1 MASSAASKL
10 EVVAAQPF
18 FKAAGGKRQL
28 LPELRKHIPP
38 RFGTYFEPFVGGGAL
53 FFDLHNHGRIT
64 TAYLNDANP
73 YMVSAYRA
81 LKVDPDGL
89 IARLRML
96 ADRHRKAGETHY
108 YNLRKA
114 MPALAELSPYACDWV
129 EAGATFLFLNR
140 TGFNGLW
147 RVNSSGKYNV
157 PFGRYANPT
166 ICDEEGLR
174 VARAAVKLAT
184 VSCADFE
191 SFLEVRKPA
200 RGDFVYFD
208 PPYWPVG
215 GYADFVNYT
224 KEGFGPEHQEQ
235 LRDVAFRLK
244 KKGVHVLLSNA
255 DLEPVRNLYAN
266 GFEMRRVE
274 ARRAINS
281 KTSKRGN
288 VGELLIW

>member
-1 MASSAASKL
+1 MASSAKL

-18 FKAAGGKRQL
+18 FKSPGGKRQL
-28 LPELRKHIPP
+28 LPEIRKHIPP

-200 RGDFVYFD
+200 RGDFVYAD
-208 PPYWPVG
+208 CPYVPASSTSDFTSYTRDG
-215 GYADFVNYT
+215 FTMAD
-224 KEGFGPEHQEQ
+224 QER
-235 LRDVAFRLK
+235 LRDCAERLRRS
-244 KKGVHVLLSNA
+244 GVHVVLTNSDTA
-255 DLEPVRNLYAN
+255 IVRKLYSK
-266 GFEMRRVE
+266 FEMRSVE
-274 ARRAINS
+274 AKRAINS
-281 KTSKRGN
+281 VTTKRGA
-288 VGELLIW
+288 VSELIIW